1 MEEEKH
7 LKVDVLDEIKKTKT
21 GEVDWLDYEH
31 QILESLD
38 NNDPDKAEMLL
49 AEKHP
54 LILHEEHILQRLDLA
69 LQEKYGRNSYLRLDP
84 ELDNKHIT
92 QRESIEEE

>member
-7 LKVDVLDEIKKTKT
+7 GLLEEIKRTEK
-21 GEVDWLDYEH
+21 GEIDWLDYEM

-38 NNDPDKAEMLL
+38 KRDPDRAEMLL

-54 LILHEEHILQRLDLA
+54 LILNEEHILKRLNAA
-69 LQEKYGRNSYLRLDP
+69 LQEKYGRNSYLSLDSDM
-84 ELDNKHIT
+84 ENKHIISKKS
-92 QRESIEEE
+92 E